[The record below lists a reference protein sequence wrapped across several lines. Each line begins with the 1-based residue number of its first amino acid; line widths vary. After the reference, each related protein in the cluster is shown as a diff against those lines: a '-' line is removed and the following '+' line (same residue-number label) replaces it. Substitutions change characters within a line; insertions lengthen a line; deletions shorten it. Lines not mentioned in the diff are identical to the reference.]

1 VIRPIHTAFAASVAA
16 VVATAWPASSAY
28 STGPMTQKQAALQGL
43 VATRKVPEQKV
54 DKLIIRL
61 RTGKSQVQASAM
73 SADRA
78 QALAKSAGAGMK
90 ALRTLA
96 GGSHLMQLD
105 GPMTVSEA
113 RAVAARLAQD
123 PAVEYAEPN
132 IRFRALLVPN
142 ETRFAQWQWN
152 LFAPTTSYTGSTGAT
167 TPAVTATATGGANL
181 PLAWDYTTGSSD
193 VIVAVIDTGIANHLD
208 LNGVAGGATYSPAG
222 RFLPGYDF
230 VSTANGALPANF
242 VANDGNG
249 RDADPSDP
257 GDWITVQE
265 KTLYPTDCA
274 IGETAPYT
282 ASDSSW
288 HGTHMAGV
296 VAATANNATGIA
308 GIGWNVRV
316 LPVRALGKCGG
327 DLGDIAEAVRWAAG
341 LPVSGVPINSYP
353 AKVISLSLG
362 GGDTCSAEMQ
372 NAVTAAINAGSIV
385 IAATGNDGNLGLI
398 APANCS
404 GVLAVTAHTLNGE
417 NADYSN
423 IASTTTPKAEMLSA
437 PGGGPPTNAAAGDP
451 TNNANWDGYYI
462 FSSVLFG
469 LTTPTS
475 SNASGN
481 TGSAYSGFVG
491 TSPATP
497 QVAGVAALLKT
508 LVPDA
513 TPAQISSYLLTNVR
527 AYSAGSVCA
536 TGGTFAGQCGTGLLD
551 AGKALTAAG
560 PLAAPAAVAGTDQV
574 VTPGATVTLNGT
586 ASKAYASKTITA
598 YQWTQTGGTPTVTL
612 ATPTAAT
619 TTFTAPATGS
629 LTFRLSVT
637 DSSTKVGQDSVVVR
651 VNSAPVLSVTPNQS
665 APVGSVVAFSVT
677 ASDSDGDTPMFVASS
692 DSTVPL
698 AALSPTGQFVWNTTG
713 YGAGAYQLTYFATDG
728 IAQSSTR
735 TIAITLTA
743 PTGAIAIS
751 APPQSVIVNQGQV
764 ATFSV
769 AASGATPLIYQ
780 WHRNGNAIGG
790 ANGPTYTTPPTSA
803 ADNAAQ
809 FSVTVTNSTGAV
821 TSPPATLT
829 VISAGAAANPPSSGG
844 GGGALPLLPLLLLV
858 AVLGAPAVRQRKQ

>member
-28 STGPMTQKQAALQGL
+28 STGLMTQKQAALQGL

-54 DKLIIRL
+54 DKLIVRL
-61 RTGKSQVQASAM
+61 RTGKFQVQASAM

-193 VIVAVIDTGIANHLD
+193 VIVAVIDTGITNHLD
-208 LNGVAGGATYSPAG
+208 LNGVAGGATYTPAG

-230 VSTANGALPANF
+230 VSSANGATLPANF

-274 IGETAPYT
+274 MGETAPYT
-282 ASDSSW
+282 VSDSSW

-296 VAATANNATGIA
+296 VAATANNSVGIA

-341 LPVSGVPINSYP
+341 LPVTGVPVNSYP
-353 AKVISLSLG
+353 ARVISLSLG

-372 NAVTAAINAGSIV
+372 SAVTAAINAGSIV

-404 GVLAVTAHTLNGE
+404 GVLAVTAHTINGE
-417 NADYSN
+417 NADYAN

-437 PGGGPPTNAAAGDP
+437 PGGGPPTSLGSGGP
-451 TNNANWDGYYI
+451 TDNANWDGYYI

-469 LTTPTS
+469 LTSPTS

-508 LVPDA
+508 LVPDV
-513 TPAQISSYLLTNVR
+513 TPAQIRSFLLTNVR
-527 AYSAGSVCA
+527 AYPAGSVCA
-536 TGGTFAGQCGTGLLD
+536 TGGTFVGQCGTGLLD
-551 AGKALTAAG
+551 AEKALAAAG
-560 PLAAPAAVAGTDQV
+560 PLAAPAAVAGADQV
-574 VTPGATVTLNGT
+574 VAPGATVTLNGT

-637 DSSTKVGQDSVVVR
+637 DSSTKVGEDSVVVR
-651 VNSAPVLSVTPNQS
+651 INNAPTVAATANQT
-665 APVGSVVAFSVT
+665 AAVGNIVAFTVT
-677 ASDSDGDTPMFVASS
+677 GSDVDGDALTYVAGTS
-692 DSTVPL
+692 STVPL
-698 AALSPTGQFVWNTTG
+698 TALAPSGQFTWNTAG
-713 YGAGAYQLTYFATDG
+713 YAPGTYTLTYFATDSFS
-728 IAQSSTR
+728 AQSASQT
-735 TIAITLTA
+735 TTITLT
-743 PTGAIAIS
+743 PGAS
-751 APPQSVIVNQGQV
+751 
-764 ATFSV
+764 
-769 AASGATPLIYQ
+769 
-780 WHRNGNAIGG
+780 
-790 ANGPTYTTPPTSA
+790 
-803 ADNAAQ
+803 
-809 FSVTVTNSTGAV
+809 
-821 TSPPATLT
+821 
-829 VISAGAAANPPSSGG
+829 AANPPSSGG
-844 GGGALPLLPLLLLV
+844 GGGALPLLPLLLL
-858 AVLGAPAVRQRKQ
+858 AALLGAPAVRQRKQ